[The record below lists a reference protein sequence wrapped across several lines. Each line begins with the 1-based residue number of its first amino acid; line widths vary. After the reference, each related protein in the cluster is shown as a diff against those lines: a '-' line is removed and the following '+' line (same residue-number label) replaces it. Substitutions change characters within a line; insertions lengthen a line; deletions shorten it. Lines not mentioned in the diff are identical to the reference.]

1 MSLMR
6 SKLLL
11 CAPAV
16 LLLAGSAFAQ
26 TSTTTAKPA
35 ETVTIPA
42 SEYAALK
49 DQITTLQQQVRA
61 LDQQVTQWRVRAEQD
76 AAAAKELA
84 EQIVAFRQRSELQQA
99 QQQAERTKTAQAK
112 TTEATKPADVP
123 KP

>member
-6 SKLLL
+6 SQLLL
-11 CAPAV
+11 CALAV
-16 LLLAGSAFAQ
+16 LLAGSAFAQ
-26 TSTTTAKPA
+26 TSAKPA
-35 ETVTIPA
+35 EAVTISA

-61 LDQQVTQWRVRAEQD
+61 LDQQVTQWRVKSEQD

-99 QQQAERTKTAQAK
+99 QQQAERAKTAQAK
-112 TTEATKPADVP
+112 PAEATKPADAP